1 MWRETLFVVQCSLLL
16 APSWTREARSS
27 LYVSKHVQDGARAR
41 WNFERTL
48 VWISYIHSPSTWI
61 KDQSRQKQFAIEVQ
75 EGKLPFILCCEI
87 WDDSLTSTWLC
98 IIVHWTGTSIGI
110 FVCLGFSDA
119 IGSPKLWTPILW
131 LFLANVSSLLAH
143 SKSTPHSNVS
153 KICYILRLLSH
164 LHSSC
169 WLLICINPP
178 EVELAQKFHEDPL
191 QLKKLPIGFKAL
203 VDQLIASEVLS
214 CGWQSKRRNRRNLL
228 S

>member
-1 MWRETLFVVQCSLLL
+1 MRLKKELKCKLKYDSAKVRSVIYPAFRLSEIMWRETLFVVQCSLLL

-98 IIVHWTGTSIGI
+98 IIVHWTGNHRNKAKLKFNWNWCLFRI
-110 FVCLGFSDA
+110 FRCYWKPKALNSD
-119 IGSPKLWTPILW
+119 
-131 LFLANVSSLLAH
+131 SLVI
-143 SKSTPHSNVS
+143 SCKCFKSTGAFQVYTAFQCVKN
-153 KICYILRLLSH
+153 L
-164 LHSSC
+164 LHSQVTVSFAFK
-169 WLLICINPP
+169 LLTAY
-178 EVELAQKFHEDPL
+178 LH
-191 QLKKLPIGFKAL
+191 
-203 VDQLIASEVLS
+203 
-214 CGWQSKRRNRRNLL
+214 
-228 S
+228 